1 MFTLNLE
8 KIRFEKKWN
17 LQSPWKM
24 QDFTLPSVGGKL
36 QKAFLKK
43 LKIQQYNIVQVVG
56 LQLAGDQRSPAGRRS
71 IPG

>member
-1 MFTLNLE
+1 
-8 KIRFEKKWN
+8 
-17 LQSPWKM
+17 M